1 MVDPGNGS
9 VCFGRGVEPNMNNIM
24 CPIVISEF
32 NYEVASISISTNGM
46 NDGMWEFVS
55 GEIFINIHLTISP
68 TLIFQ
73 STVDS
78 RYLDFGYLE

>member
-24 CPIVISEF
+24 CPIIISEF
-32 NYEVASISISTNGM
+32 NYEVAAISISTNGM

-55 GEIFINIHLTISP
+55 GEIFIQSSHDISNTDVPKYLISKNIH
-68 TLIFQ
+68 
-73 STVDS
+73 
-78 RYLDFGYLE
+78 